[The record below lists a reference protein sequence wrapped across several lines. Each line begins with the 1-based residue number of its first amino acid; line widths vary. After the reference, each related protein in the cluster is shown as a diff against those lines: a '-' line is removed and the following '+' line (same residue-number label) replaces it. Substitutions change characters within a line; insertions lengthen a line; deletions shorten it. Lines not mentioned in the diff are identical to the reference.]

1 MRNMEHVMTVKYL
14 GESVPLQQTVFSW
27 QRKYSQISL
36 KTCSIR
42 DVGEVAVVAVNMWLF
57 KFKLVKVK

>member
-36 KTCSIR
+36 ETCSIR
-42 DVGEVAVVAVNMWLF
+42 DVDEVAVVAVDM
-57 KFKLVKVK
+57 